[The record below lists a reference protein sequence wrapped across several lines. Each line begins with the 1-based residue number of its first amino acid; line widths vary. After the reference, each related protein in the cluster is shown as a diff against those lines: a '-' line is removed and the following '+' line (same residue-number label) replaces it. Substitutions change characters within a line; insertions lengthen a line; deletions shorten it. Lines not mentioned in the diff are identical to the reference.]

1 MRFGQEPGR
10 PGPVEPL
17 EPGGGRIV
25 LGRAEDEYG
34 EVVLARRDD
43 VLELVVDG
51 VFAMDTVHTA
61 TEEALAELTLSRLRG
76 HGLRILVGGLG
87 LGFTT
92 ATLLA
97 DPRVAAVDV
106 IELHSSLV
114 GWVRQGL
121 VPSAKGLLEDP
132 RLSVLIGDVVDV
144 VPGLPRAGLDALLL
158 DVDNGP
164 GFLTHPA
171 NTAVYAPP
179 FLVAAARALRR
190 GGVLGVWSADA
201 APELAVALERACGEC
216 EEILLDVTRD
226 GRNFTYAVYLAKV
239 IR

>member
-1 MRFGQEPGR
+1 VTPGDQS
-10 PGPVEPL
+10 PPAGVT
-17 EPGGGRIV
+17 GGRVV
-25 LGRAEDEYG
+25 LGRVEDEHG

-51 VFAMDTVHTA
+51 VFAMDTAHTA
-61 TEEALAELTLSRLRG
+61 TEESLAELALSRVRG
-76 HGLRILVGGLG
+76 QGLRILVGGLG

-92 ATLLA
+92 ATLLG
-97 DPRVAAVDV
+97 DPRVGSVDV
-106 IELHSSLV
+106 VELHASVV

-121 VPSAKGLLEDP
+121 VPSAKGLLDDP
-132 RLSVLIGDVVDV
+132 RLTVRIGNVLDV
-144 VPGLPRAGLDALLL
+144 VPALPRATLDALLL

-179 FLVAAARALRR
+179 FLVAAARALSR

-226 GRNFTYAVYLAKV
+226 GRTFTYAVYLARV

>member
-121 VPSAKGLLEDP
+121 VQ
-132 RLSVLIGDVVDV
+132 IG
-144 VPGLPRAGLDALLL
+144 RAH
-158 DVDNGP
+158 V
-164 GFLTHPA
+164 
-171 NTAVYAPP
+171 
-179 FLVAAARALRR
+179 
-190 GGVLGVWSADA
+190 
-201 APELAVALERACGEC
+201 
-216 EEILLDVTRD
+216 
-226 GRNFTYAVYLAKV
+226 
-239 IR
+239 